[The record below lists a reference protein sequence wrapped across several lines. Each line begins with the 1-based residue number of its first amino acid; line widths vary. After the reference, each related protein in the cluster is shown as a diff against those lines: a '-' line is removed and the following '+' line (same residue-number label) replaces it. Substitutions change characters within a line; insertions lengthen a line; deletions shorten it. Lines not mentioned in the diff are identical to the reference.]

1 MREPYV
7 ELGIAIVGQAI
18 RDWKKESES
27 CRYITK
33 NNARL
38 RKIGRFL
45 KGDIARICMEQ
56 IDVDPVSILENLE
69 KENTEKRIEL
79 ALREYGGE

>member
-18 RDWKKESES
+18 RDWKKESEA
-27 CRYITK
+27 CNYITK
-33 NNARL
+33 DNARL
-38 RKIGRFL
+38 RKIANFL
-45 KGDIARICMEQ
+45 KGDLAKICMEQ

>member
-27 CRYITK
+27 CNYITK

-45 KGDIARICMEQ
+45 KGDIARICMAQ